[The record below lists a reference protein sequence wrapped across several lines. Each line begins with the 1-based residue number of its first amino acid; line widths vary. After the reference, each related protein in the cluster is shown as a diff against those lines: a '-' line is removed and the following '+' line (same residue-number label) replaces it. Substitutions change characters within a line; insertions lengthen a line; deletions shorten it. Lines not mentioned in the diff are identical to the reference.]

1 MTFNNNYLPMQI
13 GGWYYHKGIERRNG
27 TGLLVPPR
35 SPEGGLRWR
44 NISDL
49 GGVG

>member
-1 MTFNNNYLPMQI
+1 MKNSNSLRNIFGGGYYL
-13 GGWYYHKGIERRNG
+13 ERRNG
-27 TGLLVPPR
+27 AGLLVPPR

>member
-1 MTFNNNYLPMQI
+1 MKNFDSLRNIFGGGYYL
-13 GGWYYHKGIERRNG
+13 ERRDG

-35 SPEGGLRWR
+35 LSEIGGLRWR